1 MREYHSTQ
9 YLPKTIRELKYV
21 IDKIDY
27 RDCCK

>member
-9 YLPKTIRELKYV
+9 YLPETERELKYV

-27 RDCCK
+27 RDRCK